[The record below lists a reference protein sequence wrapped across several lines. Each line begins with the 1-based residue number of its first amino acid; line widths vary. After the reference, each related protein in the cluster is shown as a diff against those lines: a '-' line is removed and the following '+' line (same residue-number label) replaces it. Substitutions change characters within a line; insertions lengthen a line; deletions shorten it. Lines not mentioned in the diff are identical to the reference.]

1 MHFICYVL
9 FRTESLSFKYVY
21 FFWLSGAS
29 DIYGLEECNISIMLS
44 KN

>member
-1 MHFICYVL
+1 MFYL
-9 FRTESLSFKYVY
+9 EQSLSFKYVY
-21 FFWLSGAS
+21 FFWLSGAY